1 MKTLIFLEKKNN
13 KKTKNG
19 QSQTSAPTKLS
30 RIVEILNLGQYVQ
43 ANYKKN
49 MPKTRDS
56 CPKAKLTHA

>member
-13 KKTKNG
+13 KKLRMD
-19 QSQTSAPTKLS
+19 SQTSAPTKLS